1 MDEEIIEILFKKR
14 EENIFISK
22 EQEKEIL
29 GEETTKISNITKLIF
44 DNNIIS
50 QLLKYEEQ
58 CNTLNGEYL
67 KRFYKQRFLWCY
79 ENIKIKSKKK
89 IVVNYYFFCL
99 GGD

>member
-29 GEETTKISNITKLIF
+29 GEEIIQISDITKLIC
-44 DNNIIS
+44 DDNIIS

-58 CNTLNGEYL
+58 CNALNSEYIQI
-67 KRFYKQRFLWCY
+67 FYKQRFL
-79 ENIKIKSKKK
+79 
-89 IVVNYYFFCL
+89 
-99 GGD
+99 

>member
-29 GEETTKISNITKLIF
+29 GEETTKISNITQLIF

-67 KRFYKQRFLWCY
+67 KRFYKQRFL
-79 ENIKIKSKKK
+79 
-89 IVVNYYFFCL
+89 
-99 GGD
+99 